1 MSESETAT
9 ELKPDSPA
17 GEARERVITAFE
29 RSAEI
34 YGLNRSYGRLYG
46 LLYFADGPASL
57 DQLVDASGYAKSTV
71 STALKD
77 MERLHLVYRR
87 SIPGEGKKAFY
98 EAERDFWTVVREFLR
113 REVQREIDTVS
124 RALADAEET
133 LEAAAEGERVDTV
146 GGDGGSAG
154 ADDGRSEVNDERIER
169 DLRRVRELRRM
180 YDRSERIVRLLT
192 GSSVDRLAGLLDRLR
207 SD

>member
-9 ELKPDSPA
+9 ELKPDGPA

-87 SIPGEGKKAFY
+87 SVPGEGKKAFY

-146 GGDGGSAG
+146 GGSAG

-169 DLRRVRELRRM
+169 DLRQVRELRQM

-192 GSSVDRLAGLLDRLR
+192 DSSVDRLAGLLDRLR
-207 SD
+207 SK